1 MASLSGGPFCSV
13 AIVYSYQKIN
23 KHNIWTLHW
32 NNKDETPCT
41 VILDTLKRIHVLNL
55 HLDQTW
61 CPGWRSEPASLSRC
75 TKFILLFMWLIAIV
89 LLVLSRHFAWTP
101 HLCGLAGKDIEMAR
115 FLISSTNFSAHLKEL
130 PSSNKTKKHARDDN
144 IYVILLAMPNWTQ
157 SKSYKFVHLSNKNN
171 CVMLILSDLK
181 LAFTSD
187 LWKHTSI
194 QTTGLTVFVL
204 DSDHIQFISGLDSS

>member
-1 MASLSGGPFCSV
+1 MTDIQIAPFLFRQGHRYTIYTKWPYTYTACTAVQKVNITSGH
-13 AIVYSYQKIN
+13 YQN
-23 KHNIWTLHW
+23 S
-32 NNKDETPCT
+32 KDETPCT

-115 FLISSTNFSAHLKEL
+115 FLISSTNFSVCSFERVAIFKQ
-130 PSSNKTKKHARDDN
+130 NKKTCKGWQ
-144 IYVILLAMPNWTQ
+144 YL
-157 SKSYKFVHLSNKNN
+157 
-171 CVMLILSDLK
+171 C
-181 LAFTSD
+181 
-187 LWKHTSI
+187 HTSSHAQLNTI
-194 QTTGLTVFVL
+194 QILQVCAL
-204 DSDHIQFISGLDSS
+204 EQ